1 MLIIA
6 ILIIAIIVLLAV
18 AEIPYFTDRSHPA
31 RNRPLDPLGHD
42 YYYYINNHR

>member
-6 ILIIAIIVLLAV
+6 PMIIAIMVLLAV
-18 AEIPYFTDRSHPA
+18 AEIPYFADCSHPA
-31 RNRPLDPLGHD
+31 ENRPLDPAEYD